1 MTPEALAVPAGWPLR
16 DPDRGRRNLAAI
28 AGHLGDGFADL
39 LPPLTRWLPRSP
51 DPDLALNNLERVL
64 ARPAGRAQLGS
75 LVEGR
80 GRTLDTLLRLLGTSQ
95 FFADVLAADP
105 ESLELLR
112 GPAGTR
118 ARVPPPPEVGE
129 LRAQLRAGVDAA
141 TDDAGVLRAFRRFRR
156 RQVLR
161 IGVNDVV
168 RDRPLEEVTR
178 DISRAA
184 EAAVQV
190 AVEHA
195 LNNLTARFGEP
206 VTGDGSPSRLTVVA
220 FGKLGGEELNY
231 SSDVDLMF
239 VHDADGD
246 TRGRRSIACGDF
258 YGRVVTEVIRLLSAH
273 TPDGQAYRVD
283 LRLRP
288 EGKRGPLVRS
298 LASTLSYYDAMGRT
312 WERQALIK
320 ARPVAGDPGL
330 GCEFLQAIEPFVYRK
345 YFSFSEI
352 NEVKALKRTIERKA
366 RDAGGDD
373 RDVKTGRG
381 GIRDIEFAVQ
391 FLQLLNGGDLP
402 AVRERN
408 TLLAIRA
415 LAEAGCLT
423 GQEAQIL
430 DETYRFLRK
439 TEHRLQL
446 LFDLQTHR
454 LPADADELRRL
465 ALRMGYRESRPASLR
480 PGGAAVSS
488 HGWSAAEPLETN
500 VNETEAPKGRPDRA
514 PVLEP
519 AAPAGLSISGS
530 TGPGVSPLAI
540 DGRPSGAKTEGPSPQ
555 ARRPEL
561 DEIPTE
567 PLLTAKPL
575 LVDPLDAFLHDLH
588 SKTDL
593 NRVILDHLLHQTFQ
607 GGDEDPAA
615 PEADLILDPNPDDAA
630 VTAVLNR
637 YGFRD
642 VRGAY
647 QNLAQLAQESVPFLS
662 ARRCRH
668 FLASIAP
675 RLLREVARTADP
687 DQTLTNLEKV
697 TASLG
702 AKAVLWELFSF
713 NPPSLRLY
721 VDLCAGSQFLADILV
736 NNPGMIDE
744 LLDSLVLN
752 RPRTLAEL
760 RAELAALCANAADVR
775 PILHSFQDKEL
786 LRIGVADLLGK
797 TPEAATAAALSDLAE
812 SILSQVA
819 ALEWPE
825 AAAKFGAPRLADGR
839 PCRWVVL
846 ALGKLGG
853 RELSYHSDLDLV
865 FVYEGEGE
873 APAGKQADQTDNRQF
888 FSDLTRRIIRAAAG
902 HGPLGRL
909 YAVDMRLRPTGGSG
923 SLAVPLAEFERYYA
937 GRGAQLW
944 ERQALTKARAVVGEP
959 AFRSAVEAAARRAA
973 YDRPCG
979 PEVVDEVRAMRERI
993 EAGHA
998 RELKRGA
1005 GGLVDVEF
1013 VVQLL
1018 QLRHASGRPELQS
1031 SNTREALDALHVAG
1045 LLTAAEH
1052 ADLRAG
1058 YDFLRLAEGRL
1069 RGATNRASDEL
1080 PGDPAGLAQLARRL
1094 GYDAEESFLADLAA
1108 HTRRVRTAFGAVCGR
1123 ERGSY
1128 NAVVAPPRHSPP
1140 DPRP

>member
-1 MTPEALAVPAGWPLR
+1 VTPDPQTVAAALPLR
-16 DPDRGRRNLAAI
+16 DPDRGQRNLTALASYF
-28 AGHLGDGFADL
+28 GDDFRVLVPL
-39 LPPLTRWLPRSP
+39 LNRYMPRSP
-51 DPDLALNNLERVL
+51 DPDLALNNLERLTAQPPVRAAL
-64 ARPAGRAQLGS
+64 TTLLEARP
-75 LVEGR
+75 
-80 GRTLDTLLRLLGTSQ
+80 RTLDTLLRLLGTSQ
-95 FFADVLAADP
+95 FLADALATDP
-105 ESLELLR
+105 DALEMLR
-112 GPAGTR
+112 GPGRR
-118 ARVPPPPEVGE
+118 APDFAE
-129 LRAQLRAGVDAA
+129 LYAQLAAAVDAA

-161 IGVNDVV
+161 IGVADIV

-184 EAAVQV
+184 EAAVEVAVRHARAQV
-190 AVEHA
+190 AD
-195 LNNLTARFGEP
+195 RFGEP
-206 VTGDGSPSRLTVVA
+206 VTADGAPARLAVIG

-231 SSDVDLMF
+231 SSDIDLMF

-246 TRGRRSIACGDF
+246 IRGRRPIACGEF
-258 YGRVVTEVIRLLSAH
+258 FGRVVSEVVRLLSSH

-288 EGKRGPLVRS
+288 EGKRGPLVRT
-298 LASTLSYYDAMGRT
+298 LAGTLSYYDAMGRT

-320 ARPVAGDPGL
+320 ARSIAGDAAL
-330 GCEFLQAIEPFVYRK
+330 GREFLQAVEPFVYRK

-366 RDAGGDD
+366 RDAGADD

-408 TLLAIRA
+408 TLLAIQA

-423 GQEAQIL
+423 GQESQIL
-430 DETYRFLRK
+430 DDTYRFLRK

-465 ALRMGYRESRPASLR
+465 ALRMGYRQRGSAEISPK
-480 PGGAAVSS
+480 GAAVNSQ
-488 HGWSAAEPLETN
+488 GWSAAEPLER
-500 VNETEAPKGRPDRA
+500 VPAIHEAPKGRPNPIA
-514 PVLEP
+514 PHGTV
-519 AAPAGLSISGS
+519 APSGLSSVEVKI
-530 TGPGVSPLAI
+530 PGVSPLAI
-540 DGRPSGAKTEGPSPQ
+540 DGRPFGANSAVPASPQ
-555 ARRPEL
+555 AKRPHL
-561 DEIPTE
+561 DEVPAAPSLSAR
-567 PLLTAKPL
+567 PLLL
-575 LVDPLDAFLHDLH
+575 DPLDAFLHDLH
-588 SKTDL
+588 AKADL

-607 GGDEDPAA
+607 GGDEEAAA
-615 PEADLILDPNPDDAA
+615 PEADLVLDPNPDDAA
-630 VTAVLNR
+630 VAAVLSR

-647 QNLAQLAQESVPFLS
+647 QNLTQLAQESVPFLS

-675 RLLREVARTADP
+675 RLLREVARTPDP

-721 VDLCAGSQFLADILV
+721 VDLCAGSPLLADILV
-736 NNPGMIDE
+736 TNPGMIDE

-752 RPRTLAEL
+752 RPRTIDEL
-760 RAELAALCANAADVR
+760 RAELTALCANAADVG
-775 PILHSFQDKEL
+775 PILHSFHDKEL

-812 SILSQVA
+812 TILAQIA
-819 ALEWPE
+819 DLEMP
-825 AAAKFGAPRLADGR
+825 AVVAKFGEPQLADGR
-839 PCRWVVL
+839 PCRWTIL

-853 RELSYHSDLDLV
+853 RELSYHSDLDVVL
-865 FVYEGEGE
+865 VYEGES
-873 APAGKQADQTDNRQF
+873 APGSETDNRQA
-888 FSDLTRRIIRAAAG
+888 FSDLARRVIRSAGG
-902 HGPLGRL
+902 HGPMGRL

-923 SLAVPLAEFERYYA
+923 SLAVSLGEFERYYA
-937 GRGAQLW
+937 GGGAQIW
-944 ERQALTKARAVVGEP
+944 ERQALTKARAVVGDS
-959 AFRSAVEAAARRAA
+959 AFRDAIEAVARRAA
-973 YDRPCG
+973 FERPCSS
-979 PEVVDEVRAMRERI
+979 ELTSEVRAMRERI
-993 EAGHA
+993 EAGHV
-998 RELKRGA
+998 RDLKRGF
-1005 GGLVDVEF
+1005 GGIVDVEF

-1018 QLRHASGRPELQS
+1018 QLRHAAGRPELQQR
-1031 SNTREALDALHVAG
+1031 NTRDAVDTLRSAG
-1045 LLTAAEH
+1045 LLTDTEH

-1058 YDFLRLAEGRL
+1058 YDFLRLAESRL
-1069 RGATNRASDEL
+1069 RGVTNRASHDL
-1080 PGDPAGLAQLARRL
+1080 PDDPVGLAKLARRL
-1094 GYDAEESFLADLAA
+1094 GYDTAESFLADLSVN
-1108 HTRRVRTAFGAVCGR
+1108 TRRVRAAFEAVCDR
-1123 ERGSY
+1123 ERG
-1128 NAVVAPPRHSPP
+1128 
-1140 DPRP
+1140 